1 MLESLLSNIFAL
13 VIHAAKEAVK
23 DVMNALL
30 SLKKTGAGGRGV
42 ARTGDPASVTSLR
55 DML

>member
-1 MLESLLSNIFAL
+1 MRVLESLLSNIFAL

-30 SLKKTGAGGRGV
+30 SLKKQARGD
-42 ARTGDPASVTSLR
+42 GE
-55 DML
+55 